1 VRTVAVREPFARP
14 GVLSLA
20 AFGLSAAGV
29 AAATAFIFAIDSEPE
44 RIRWWLVVAP
54 VAISALPLLLPK
66 NAARLLA
73 ALLLTA
79 WCVVTMFSIGMLLVP
94 ALVAQFGAWIRERS

>member
-1 VRTVAVREPFARP
+1 VKAIAAQDAPAAHLGLWSFTALALAVAGVVLSVAVALEDP
-14 GVLSLA
+14 G
-20 AFGLSAAGV
+20 GV
-29 AAATAFIFAIDSEPE
+29 
-44 RIRWWLVVAP
+44 RWWLVVAP
-54 VAISALPLLLPK
+54 VAITAFPMVVRT

-79 WCVVTMFSIGMLLVP
+79 WCVVGLASIGMFLLP